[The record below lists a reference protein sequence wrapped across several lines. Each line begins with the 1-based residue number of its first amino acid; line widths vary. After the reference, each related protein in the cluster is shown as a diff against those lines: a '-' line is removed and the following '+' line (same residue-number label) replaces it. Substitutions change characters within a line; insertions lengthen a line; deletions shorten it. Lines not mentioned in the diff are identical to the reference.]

1 MSVAFLRPSLEV
13 EKSVYHE
20 LVDWSSTVLEKAN
33 PYFNNLPP
41 CPYARQAWLDGRVSV
56 LFKYEDNKQ
65 ALYNTISQFDDNFD
79 LAIIVDFKFDE
90 DPDQFHTY
98 LDEINDVIADGMF
111 VDRDIWV
118 MGFHPHDEESE
129 FVSEV
134 EHGFEPQIDAEY
146 AMIFVQRL
154 SKLQEAADK
163 LDKKGYYD
171 KYNGEYN
178 AQDIFEKRQRLYR
191 RLKNGDET

>member
-1 MSVAFLRPSLEV
+1 MGEACFQPSLEV
-13 EKSVYHE
+13 EKAVYKE
-20 LVDWSSTVLEKAN
+20 LVDWSATVLEKAN

-41 CPYARQAWLDGRVSV
+41 CPYARQSWLESRVAV
-56 LFKYEDNKQ
+56 LYKYENNKQ
-65 ALYNTISQFDDNFD
+65 ALYSTVSRFDDNFD
-79 LAIIVDFKFDE
+79 VAIIIDFRFDE
-90 DPDQFHTY
+90 DPERFHTY
-98 LDEINDVIADGMF
+98 LDEMNDVIADGMF
-111 VDRDIWV
+111 IDRDVWV

-129 FVSEV
+129 FVQEA

-171 KYNGEYN
+171 TYDGQYN
-178 AQDIFEKRQRLYR
+178 AREIYEKRERFYR

>member
-1 MSVAFLRPSLEV
+1 MSLAFLTPNHDI
-13 EKSVYHE
+13 EKAVYHE
-20 LVDWSSTVLEKAN
+20 LIEWSSTVLEKPN
-33 PYFNNLPP
+33 PYFNQLPP
-41 CPYARQAWLDGRVSV
+41 CPYARQAWLDGRVAV
-56 LFKYEDNKQ
+56 LFKYETNKQ
-65 ALYNTISQFDDNFD
+65 TLYNTVAQFDDNFD

-90 DPDQFHTY
+90 DPELFHTY
-98 LDEINDVIADGMF
+98 LDEMNDVIADGMF
-111 VDRDIWV
+111 IDRDVWV

-129 FVSEV
+129 FVEEVSE
-134 EHGFEPQIDAEY
+134 GFEPQIDAEY

-171 KYNGEYN
+171 NYNGQYN
-178 AQDIFEKRQRLYR
+178 ARDIYEKRERFYR